1 MLQTVAYGMLW
12 KGHDSKHQKIQNA
25 FFVGTVAQEKK
36 KKKPSDLD
44 VAETLIQGRQQV
56 MEIRNRLWLTTAS

>member
-1 MLQTVAYGMLW
+1 MPQTVAYGMPW

-36 KKKPSDLD
+36 KPSDLD
-44 VAETLIQGRQQV
+44 VAKILLGRQQV
-56 MEIRNRLWLTTAS
+56 MEIRNRLWLTTTS

>member
-1 MLQTVAYGMLW
+1 MLQTVAYGMPW

-36 KKKPSDLD
+36 KPSDLD
-44 VAETLIQGRQQV
+44 VAEILIQGRQQV